1 MQAGQKFGMQ
11 TMNQSLLELV
21 QKRKISREEAL
32 NRSTLPE
39 ELAQLATTAPGGHPA
54 AGVSGGSPFGRH

>member
-1 MQAGQKFGMQ
+1 
-11 TMNQSLLELV
+11 MNQSLLDLV

-39 ELAQLATTAPGGHPA
+39 ELAQQLTSAAPGGHPTA
-54 AGVSGGSPFGRH
+54 SVSGGSPFGRH

>member
-1 MQAGQKFGMQ
+1 
-11 TMNQSLLELV
+11 MNQSLVELV

-39 ELAQLATTAPGGHPA
+39 ELAQLTTSAPGGHPA
-54 AGVSGGSPFGRH
+54 ASLSGGSPFGRH